1 MSPVYSRNETYC
13 LYVFYYASS
22 DDVQYKLCSQN
33 NYMKYIWFK
42 NDLIYMHFLLRPIE
56 INENQ
61 CCQFVF
67 EDFEKTDI
75 EEGYFF

>member
-1 MSPVYSRNETYC
+1 
-13 LYVFYYASS
+13 
-22 DDVQYKLCSQN
+22 
-33 NYMKYIWFK
+33 MKYIWFK
-42 NDLIYMHFLLRPIE
+42 NDLIYLHFLLRPIE

-61 CCQFVF
+61 SSKFVF